1 MSRSTPRAIAA
12 SGLVTFDAGCVA
24 LSERGKLWLFMT
36 DTQRSPSQSDVAEGR
51 FTILSEPVFRRLIIG
66 GTFTFLAM
74 QVSVIA
80 RGWLAFDLTGTN
92 AALGGVLLGFGLS
105 SIVAIPIGGVLAD
118 RFPKRRVL
126 LIAGTI
132 QTLVSLVLAIAVVT
146 DNIAYWMLVVAS
158 VIQGGIIS
166 LLGPARL
173 AFIAETVARD
183 RMTNAILLSQSTMQF
198 TRVLGPAAAGALI
211 GVSFFGVGGVYF
223 LSAGLAAGGLLF
235 TLGLPEG
242 HPAIVSTRSP
252 IEDLM
257 DGVRY
262 VRGEPRVA
270 HLLLLSFGIVL
281 VGFPH
286 MAFLPTLAED
296 VYDAGSA
303 GFGALTTA
311 AAVGALVVTLALT
324 GVATSQIGRIQAQA
338 AIAFGVA
345 LVLLGL
351 APGFGAALLVMVIIG
366 ATSAAFQALNNSL
379 ILSIAPVEYHGRVQS
394 LLMLGFSGFGLA
406 ALPIGIVADAVGL
419 QPVLTGMGIGVLFI
433 SITSMIVDRR
443 RTDPDLVDL

>member
-1 MSRSTPRAIAA
+1 MTETQNPAA
-12 SGLVTFDAGCVA
+12 STG
-24 LSERGKLWLFMT
+24 EPEGKF
-36 DTQRSPSQSDVAEGR
+36 A
-51 FTILSEPVFRRLIIG
+51 ILSEPVFRRLVIG
-66 GTFTFLAM
+66 GVFTFLAM

-126 LIAGTI
+126 IIAGSI
-132 QTLVSLVLAIAVVT
+132 QSLVSFALAIAVVT
-146 DNIAYWMLVVAS
+146 EDIAYWMLVAAS
-158 VIQGGIIS
+158 VIQGGVIS

-173 AFIAETVARD
+173 AFIAEAVPRD
-183 RMTNAILLSQSTMQF
+183 KMTNAILLSQSSMQF
-198 TRVLGPAAAGALI
+198 TRVFGPAAAGALI
-211 GVSFFGVGGVYF
+211 GVSFFGVAGVYF
-223 LSAGLAAGGLLF
+223 LGAGLAAAGIVTTF
-235 TLGLPEG
+235 GLPDG
-242 HPAIVSTRSP
+242 HPAIQSTRSP
-252 IEDLM
+252 LEDLA

-296 VYDAGSA
+296 VYNAGSA
-303 GFGALTTA
+303 GFGLLTTA
-311 AAVGALVVTLALT
+311 AAVGALAVTLSLA
-324 GVATSQIGRIQAQA
+324 GIATERLDGIQAKA
-338 AIAFGVA
+338 AVAFGVA
-345 LVLLGL
+345 LIFLGVS
-351 APGFGAALLVMVIIG
+351 PVFPVALVVMVIVG

-406 ALPIGIVADAVGL
+406 ALPLGIFADAVGL
-419 QPVLTGMGIGVLFI
+419 QRALTVMGVGTSLIAII
-433 SITSMIVDRR
+433 SMVAESRR
-443 RTDPDLVDL
+443 SDPDLIEL